1 MIELLQ
7 PDWALRDR
15 IGGEFAF
22 RGGGV
27 SVAPWRSLNLGTH
40 VGDDPVAVA
49 ENRRRVAAAAPLPG
63 EPLWLQQVH
72 GTEVCDADARGS
84 GRTLPIADAAIT
96 RARDR
101 VLAVL
106 VADCM
111 PVLIADEQATVVAV
125 AHAGWRGMAAGVI
138 ERAVAAT
145 SVAAAGLHAWL
156 GPCISAPHFEVG
168 AEVRATFIAHAP
180 AAAGAF
186 TVNSRG
192 RWQCDLVLLARQR
205 LASIGI
211 RRVTDSGVC
220 TFAEES
226 RCFSHRRDAREAQT
240 GRMAALVWLR
250 Q

>member
-1 MIELLQ
+1 LIELLQ
-7 PDWALRDR
+7 PDWAIRDR
-15 IGGEFAF
+15 VGGAFGF

-40 VGDDPVAVA
+40 VGDDPAAVA
-49 ENRRRVAAAAPLPG
+49 ENRRRLAAVAQLPG

-72 GTEVCDADARGS
+72 GAEVCDADALGPES
-84 GRTLPIADAAIT
+84 TPPIADAAFT
-96 RARDR
+96 RTRGR

-106 VADCM
+106 VADCL

-125 AHAGWRGMAAGVI
+125 AHAGWRGLAAGVI

-145 SVAAAGLHAWL
+145 TVAGARLHAWL
-156 GPCISAPHFEVG
+156 GPCISTPHFEVG
-168 AEVRATFIAHAP
+168 AEVRATFIAHDP
-180 AAAGAF
+180 AAASAF
-186 TVNSRG
+186 TANAQR

-205 LASIGI
+205 LAALGI
-211 RRVTDSGVC
+211 RRVSDSGVC
-220 TFAEES
+220 TFADES
-226 RCFSHRRDAREAQT
+226 RCFSHRRDGREGQT